1 MPGVPTPR
9 RRRCDL
15 CDDVLPPHGFYMVRM
30 DVFAEPS
37 VPPVTGDELDEMDP
51 GRTMDKL
58 IEQMKGMT
66 PEELQDQVHRRFE
79 FCVCGECQKK
89 LLANPLGKPRD
100 QRAGEN

>member
-1 MPGVPTPR
+1 M
-9 RRRCDL
+9 CN
-15 CDDVLPPHGFYMVRM
+15 DVLPPHGFYIVRM

-37 VPPVTGDELDEMDP
+37 VPDLSSDELDEADLE
-51 GRTMDKL
+51 RTIDQL
-58 IEQMKGMT
+58 IEQMKHMS